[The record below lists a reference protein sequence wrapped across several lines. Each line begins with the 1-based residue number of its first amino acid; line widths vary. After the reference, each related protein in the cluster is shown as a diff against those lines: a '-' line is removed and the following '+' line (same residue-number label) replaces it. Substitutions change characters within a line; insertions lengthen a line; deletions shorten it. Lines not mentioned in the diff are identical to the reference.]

1 MSTISTFSG
10 FTMARLGIMASS
22 KALEVTGNNISNINT
37 PGYTRQ
43 MLDQR
48 ALYIGGADRYSS
60 QFDVRVGAGALTT
73 GVSQLRDPYLD
84 IRYRNE
90 ASNVGFYDE
99 KYYVLDQLSY
109 IFDEVGKG
117 EDDNGIL
124 EAQLSRLL
132 EQLQNFNTEHAG
144 TQSYENNVRG
154 AAKGIVTFFNEFA
167 KQLETL
173 QNDTMKEYKEMLGN
187 VNNTLKKIRELNES
201 IRKAEIG
208 NGALSEAERKEG
220 MIGERGQQA
229 LELRDERNQLID
241 ELAQYLPIDVT
252 YSDEPIGAGM
262 TVEKLTIT
270 LSGSNTVLI
279 DGIYSGELSIRQIQ
293 QKKLDAD
300 GNPMVDGNGNPV
312 MEDVDDPYLRLN
324 ISALE
329 DRRGQVIAS
338 YKNGHDPVQLEDQS
352 LKSGSLQAKR
362 EMLIKNG
369 EFSTQEEINDING
382 TPPGLGDPKAATKRG
397 IPYYQKALDA
407 LANKFAKVFNR
418 SNNFTYDFNKAATE
432 GENAFFD
439 TTKPI
444 TDPNDPTNI
453 ISYEIKDEYKEYVE
467 SVSGNLFSISGDSN
481 DAGKDSELITA
492 KNISISTGWAHEK
505 IKVVQT
511 KNINDMVAADPS
523 DPTNTTMRP
532 ASTANS
538 NIAHLVSAM
547 QEKYDFAPDE
557 VFAGAADSTVYF
569 TGSFHEM
576 LDYVNGLLGEDT
588 KSTGDIL
595 DNYMATATEL
605 DLGRDSVSGV
615 DLNDEALNMMQ
626 YQKSYSA
633 SCRLLTTLDE
643 VLDKL
648 INGTGIAGR

>member
-117 EDDNGIL
+117 EDDHGIL

-252 YSDEPIGAGM
+252 SSDEPIGAGM

-300 GNPMVDGNGNPV
+300 GNPMIEGNGNPV
-312 MEDVDDPYLRLN
+312 IEDVDDPYLRLN
-324 ISALE
+324 ISAL
-329 DRRGQVIAS
+329 
-338 YKNGHDPVQLEDQS
+338 
-352 LKSGSLQAKR
+352 
-362 EMLIKNG
+362 
-369 EFSTQEEINDING
+369 
-382 TPPGLGDPKAATKRG
+382 
-397 IPYYQKALDA
+397 
-407 LANKFAKVFNR
+407 
-418 SNNFTYDFNKAATE
+418 
-432 GENAFFD
+432 
-439 TTKPI
+439 
-444 TDPNDPTNI
+444 
-453 ISYEIKDEYKEYVE
+453 
-467 SVSGNLFSISGDSN
+467 
-481 DAGKDSELITA
+481 
-492 KNISISTGWAHEK
+492 
-505 IKVVQT
+505 
-511 KNINDMVAADPS
+511 
-523 DPTNTTMRP
+523 
-532 ASTANS
+532 
-538 NIAHLVSAM
+538 
-547 QEKYDFAPDE
+547 
-557 VFAGAADSTVYF
+557 
-569 TGSFHEM
+569 
-576 LDYVNGLLGEDT
+576 
-588 KSTGDIL
+588 
-595 DNYMATATEL
+595 
-605 DLGRDSVSGV
+605 
-615 DLNDEALNMMQ
+615 
-626 YQKSYSA
+626 
-633 SCRLLTTLDE
+633 
-643 VLDKL
+643 
-648 INGTGIAGR
+648 